1 VYRAEEFAMIVGS
14 CGTRVR
20 DRRPGDTIAAARK
33 LAEVEAMLD
42 VTSSG
47 TVDGGRSRVQ
57 REPKYWGLKRH
68 LLDLLRSLPAGS
80 PIPTERSLAAEFDV
94 SRTTVRQALAEL
106 TVEGRLLRV
115 QGKGTFAA
123 EPKVAQRLQLSS
135 YTEDMRAQ
143 GRQPSSRLLE
153 ASDEPAEGDLARM
166 LGVRAGT
173 RMLRLRRLRLADDEP
188 MAIETTHLALGRF
201 RGLRRYVADGG
212 SLYQV
217 LKERFGVEMG
227 HAEETIETALASPE
241 EAELL
246 GAEVGMPMLLLSRH
260 SFDTEGKPVE
270 WVRSVYRG
278 DRYKFVATLN
288 RPGD

>member
-1 VYRAEEFAMIVGS
+1 MLEMSTADG
-14 CGTRVR
+14 
-20 DRRPGDTIAAARK
+20 PGAVAR
-33 LAEVEAMLD
+33 
-42 VTSSG
+42 G
-47 TVDGGRSRVQ
+47 Q

-68 LLDLLRSLPAGS
+68 LLDLLGSLPPGS
-80 PIPTERSLAAEFDV
+80 PIPTERSLASEFDV

-135 YTEDMRAQ
+135 YTEDMIAQ
-143 GRQPSSRLLE
+143 GREPSSKLIDVSEIPAEAELARLL
-153 ASDEPAEGDLARM
+153 R
-166 LGVRAGT
+166 VRAGAKV
-173 RMLRLRRLRLADDEP
+173 LRLHRLRLADGEP
-188 MAIETTHLALGRF
+188 MAIETTHLPLGRF
-201 RGLRRYVADGG
+201 RGLRRYVSAGG

-217 LKERFGVEMG
+217 LRERFDVEMG
-227 HAEETIETALASPE
+227 HAEETIETALAGPH

-246 GAEVGMPMLLLSRH
+246 GADVGMPMLLLSRH
-260 SFDTEGKPVE
+260 SFDTEERPVE

-288 RPGD
+288 RPDAPR

>member
-1 VYRAEEFAMIVGS
+1 MLETSAAEQPDAGSRAM
-14 CGTRVR
+14 
-20 DRRPGDTIAAARK
+20 
-33 LAEVEAMLD
+33 
-42 VTSSG
+42 
-47 TVDGGRSRVQ
+47 

-68 LLDLLRSLPAGS
+68 LLDLLAALPPGS

-94 SRTTVRQALAEL
+94 SRTTVRQALADL

-143 GRQPSSRLLE
+143 GREPSSKLIDISE
-153 ASDEPAEGDLARM
+153 IPAENELTTLLGIRSGAKVLRM
-166 LGVRAGT
+166 Q
-173 RMLRLRRLRLADDEP
+173 RLRLADGEP
-188 MAIETTHLALGRF
+188 MAIETTHLPLGRF
-201 RGLRRYVADGG
+201 RGLRKYLAPGG

-217 LKERFGVEMG
+217 LRDRFDVEMG
-227 HAEETIETALASPE
+227 HAEETIETALAGPH

-246 GAEVGMPMLLLSRH
+246 GADVGMPMLLLSRH
-260 SFDTEGKPVE
+260 SFDTAERPVE

-278 DRYKFVATLN
+278 DRYKFVAELN
-288 RPGD
+288 RPT

>member
-1 VYRAEEFAMIVGS
+1 MLETTPS
-14 CGTRVR
+14 
-20 DRRPGDTIAAARK
+20 GDVDAAAR
-33 LAEVEAMLD
+33 A
-42 VTSSG
+42 
-47 TVDGGRSRVQ
+47 RVQ

-68 LLDLLRSLPAGS
+68 LLDLLSSMPPGS

-143 GRQPSSRLLE
+143 GREPSSRLIE
-153 ASDEPAEGDLARM
+153 ISEDPADIDLAR
-166 LGVRAGT
+166 LLAIRAGAKVL
-173 RMLRLRRLRLADDEP
+173 RMHRLRLADNEP
-188 MAIETTHLALGRF
+188 MAIETTHLPLSRF
-201 RGLRRYVADGG
+201 RGLRRYVSSGG

-217 LKERFGVEMG
+217 LRERFGVEMG

-246 GAEVGMPMLLLSRH
+246 GADVGLPMLLLSRH
-260 SFDTEGKPVE
+260 SFDSTGNPVE

-278 DRYKFVATLN
+278 DRYKFVAGLD
-288 RPGD
+288 RP

>member
-1 VYRAEEFAMIVGS
+1 
-14 CGTRVR
+14 
-20 DRRPGDTIAAARK
+20 
-33 LAEVEAMLD
+33 MLE
-42 VTSSG
+42 TSSG
-47 TVDGGRSRVQ
+47 APDTASGVRAQ

-68 LLDLLRSLPAGS
+68 LLDLLGSLPPGS
-80 PIPTERSLAAEFDV
+80 PIPTERSLASEFDV

-143 GRQPSSRLLE
+143 GREPSSKLLDVSE
-153 ASDEPAEGDLARM
+153 IPAEADLAR
-166 LGVRAGT
+166 LLAIRAGAKV
-173 RMLRLRRLRLADDEP
+173 LRLHRLRLADGEP
-188 MAIETTHLALGRF
+188 MALETTHLPLGRF
-201 RGLRRYVADGG
+201 RGLRRYITSGG

-217 LKERFGVEMG
+217 LREKFDVEMG
-227 HAEETIETALASPE
+227 HAEETIETALAGPQ
-241 EAELL
+241 EAEQL
-246 GAEVGMPMLLLSRH
+246 GADVGMPMLLLSRH
-260 SFDTEGKPVE
+260 SFGTDGRPVE

-288 RPGD
+288 RP

>member
-1 VYRAEEFAMIVGS
+1 MLEMSTA
-14 CGTRVR
+14 GT
-20 DRRPGDTIAAARK
+20 DASA
-33 LAEVEAMLD
+33 
-42 VTSSG
+42 
-47 TVDGGRSRVQ
+47 RSRAQ

-68 LLDLLRSLPAGS
+68 LLDLLQSMPPGS

-135 YTEDMRAQ
+135 YTEDMKAQ
-143 GRQPSSRLLE
+143 GREPSSRLLE
-153 ASDEPAEGDLARM
+153 VSEEPADADLSRL
-166 LGVRAGT
+166 LGMRASAKV
-173 RMLRLRRLRLADDEP
+173 LRLHRLRLADGEP
-188 MAIETTHLALGRF
+188 MAIETTHLPLARF
-201 RGLRRYVADGG
+201 RGLRRYVTSGG

-217 LKERFGVEMG
+217 LRERFGVEMG
-227 HAEETIETALASPE
+227 HAEETIETALASPA

-246 GAEVGMPMLLLSRH
+246 GADVGLPMLLLSRH
-260 SFDTEGKPVE
+260 SFDTDGKPVE

-288 RPGD
+288 RP

>member
-1 VYRAEEFAMIVGS
+1 MLETSAA
-14 CGTRVR
+14 
-20 DRRPGDTIAAARK
+20 DTSDAARV
-33 LAEVEAMLD
+33 L
-42 VTSSG
+42 
-47 TVDGGRSRVQ
+47 

-68 LLDLLRSLPAGS
+68 LLELLSSMPPGS

-123 EPKVAQRLQLSS
+123 EPKMAQRLQLSS

-143 GRQPSSRLLE
+143 GREPSSKLLDVSEIPADPELARLL
-153 ASDEPAEGDLARM
+153 GI
-166 LGVRAGT
+166 RAGAKV
-173 RMLRLRRLRLADDEP
+173 LRLDRLRLADNEP
-188 MAIETTHLALGRF
+188 MAIEITHLPLGRF
-201 RGLRRYVADGG
+201 RGLRKYVTGG
-212 SLYQV
+212 ASLYQV
-217 LKERFGVEMG
+217 LHERFDVEMG
-227 HAEETIETALASPE
+227 HAEETIETALAGPH

-246 GAEVGMPMLLLSRH
+246 GADVGMPMLLLSRH
-260 SFDTEGKPVE
+260 SFDTGERPVE

-288 RPGD
+288 RP

>member
-1 VYRAEEFAMIVGS
+1 MLEMSTA
-14 CGTRVR
+14 GTE
-20 DRRPGDTIAAARK
+20 AAA
-33 LAEVEAMLD
+33 
-42 VTSSG
+42 
-47 TVDGGRSRVQ
+47 RSRVQ

-68 LLDLLRSLPAGS
+68 LLDLLRSMPPGS

-135 YTEDMRAQ
+135 YTEDMKAQ

-153 ASDEPAEGDLARM
+153 MSEEPADADLSRL
-166 LGVRAGT
+166 LGIRASAKV
-173 RMLRLRRLRLADDEP
+173 LRLNRLRLADGEP
-188 MAIETTHLALGRF
+188 MAIETTHLPLARF
-201 RGLRRYVADGG
+201 RGLRRYVTSGG

-217 LKERFGVEMG
+217 LRERFGVEMG
-227 HAEETIETALASPE
+227 HAEETIETALASPA

-246 GAEVGMPMLLLSRH
+246 GADVGLPMLLLSRH
-260 SFDTEGKPVE
+260 SFDADGKPVE
-270 WVRSVYRG
+270 WVRSIYRG

-288 RPGD
+288 RP

>member
-1 VYRAEEFAMIVGS
+1 
-14 CGTRVR
+14 
-20 DRRPGDTIAAARK
+20 
-33 LAEVEAMLD
+33 MLE
-42 VTSSG
+42 TSSL
-47 TVDGGRSRVQ
+47 GGADIVSSRARVQ

-68 LLDLLRSLPAGS
+68 LLDLLESMPPGS

-123 EPKVAQRLQLSS
+123 EPKVAQHLQLSS

-153 ASDEPAEGDLARM
+153 LSEDPADSELAR
-166 LGVRAGT
+166 LLNIRAGAKVL
-173 RMLRLRRLRLADDEP
+173 RMHRLRLADGEP
-188 MAIETTHLALGRF
+188 MAIETTHLALSRF
-201 RGLRRYVADGG
+201 RGLRRYITEGA
-212 SLYQV
+212 SLYQT
-217 LKERFGVEMG
+217 LRDRFEVQMG

-246 GAEVGMPMLLLSRH
+246 GADVGLPMLLLSRH
-260 SFDTEGKPVE
+260 SFDTDGEPVE

-288 RPGD
+288 RP

>member
-1 VYRAEEFAMIVGS
+1 
-14 CGTRVR
+14 
-20 DRRPGDTIAAARK
+20 
-33 LAEVEAMLD
+33 MLE
-42 VTSSG
+42 TSSIGG
-47 TVDGGRSRVQ
+47 TDAASRSRVQ

-68 LLDLLRSLPAGS
+68 LLDLLSAMPPGS

-123 EPKVAQRLQLSS
+123 EPKVVQRLQLSS
-135 YTEDMRAQ
+135 YSEDMRAQ

-153 ASDEPAEGDLARM
+153 VSEEPADTELSRLLA
-166 LGVRAGT
+166 VRAGAKV
-173 RMLRLRRLRLADDEP
+173 LRLHRLRLADNEP
-188 MAIETTHLALGRF
+188 MALETTHLPLARF
-201 RGLRRYVADGG
+201 RGLRRYVTAGG

-217 LKERFGVEMG
+217 LRERFGVDMG

-246 GAEVGMPMLLLSRH
+246 GADIGLPMLLLSRH
-260 SFDTEGKPVE
+260 SFDMEGNPVE

-278 DRYKFVATLN
+278 DRYKFVASLN
-288 RPGD
+288 RP

>member
-1 VYRAEEFAMIVGS
+1 
-14 CGTRVR
+14 
-20 DRRPGDTIAAARK
+20 
-33 LAEVEAMLD
+33 MLE
-42 VTSSG
+42 TSSIGG
-47 TVDGGRSRVQ
+47 TDAASRARVQ

-68 LLDLLRSLPAGS
+68 LLDLLDAMPPGS

-153 ASDEPAEGDLARM
+153 VSEEPADTELSRLLA
-166 LGVRAGT
+166 VRAGAKV
-173 RMLRLRRLRLADDEP
+173 LRLHRLRLADNEP
-188 MAIETTHLALGRF
+188 MALETTHLPLARF
-201 RGLRRYVADGG
+201 RGLRRYVTAGG

-217 LKERFGVEMG
+217 LREKFGVDMG

-246 GAEVGMPMLLLSRH
+246 GADIGLPMLLLSRH
-260 SFDTEGKPVE
+260 SFDQDGNPVE

-278 DRYKFVATLN
+278 DRYKFVAALN
-288 RPGD
+288 KP

>member
-1 VYRAEEFAMIVGS
+1 
-14 CGTRVR
+14 
-20 DRRPGDTIAAARK
+20 
-33 LAEVEAMLD
+33 
-42 VTSSG
+42 
-47 TVDGGRSRVQ
+47 
-57 REPKYWGLKRH
+57 
-68 LLDLLRSLPAGS
+68 
-80 PIPTERSLAAEFDV
+80 
-94 SRTTVRQALAEL
+94 
-106 TVEGRLLRV
+106 
-115 QGKGTFAA
+115 
-123 EPKVAQRLQLSS
+123 VAQRLQLSS

>member
-1 VYRAEEFAMIVGS
+1 MLEMSTADGS
-14 CGTRVR
+14 
-20 DRRPGDTIAAARK
+20 DTVA
-33 LAEVEAMLD
+33 
-42 VTSSG
+42 
-47 TVDGGRSRVQ
+47 RVQ

-68 LLDLLRSLPAGS
+68 LLDLLGSMPPGS
-80 PIPTERSLAAEFDV
+80 PIPTERSLATEFDV

-143 GRQPSSRLLE
+143 GREPSSKLLE
-153 ASDEPAEGDLARM
+153 ISEIPAEADLAR
-166 LGVRAGT
+166 LLAIRAGAKV
-173 RMLRLRRLRLADDEP
+173 LRLHRLRLADGEP
-188 MAIETTHLALGRF
+188 MAMETTHLPLGRF
-201 RGLRRYVADGG
+201 RGLRRYVSGGG

-217 LKERFGVEMG
+217 LRERFDVEMG
-227 HAEETIETALASPE
+227 HAEETIETALAGPH

-246 GAEVGMPMLLLSRH
+246 GADVGMPMLLLSRH
-260 SFDTEGKPVE
+260 SFDTDEKPFE

-288 RPGD
+288 RP

>member
-1 VYRAEEFAMIVGS
+1 MLEMSEAEG
-14 CGTRVR
+14 R
-20 DRRPGDTIAAARK
+20 D
-33 LAEVEAMLD
+33 
-42 VTSSG
+42 
-47 TVDGGRSRVQ
+47 TVARVQ

-68 LLDLLRSLPAGS
+68 LLDLLNSMPPGS
-80 PIPTERSLAAEFDV
+80 PIPTERSLATEFDV

-143 GRQPSSRLLE
+143 GREPSSKLLE
-153 ASDEPAEGDLARM
+153 VSEIAAEADLAR
-166 LGVRAGT
+166 LLNIRAGAKV
-173 RMLRLRRLRLADDEP
+173 LRLYRLRLADGEP
-188 MAIETTHLALGRF
+188 MAIESTHLPLGRF

-217 LKERFGVEMG
+217 LRERFGVEMG
-227 HAEETIETALASPE
+227 HAEETIETALAGPH
-241 EAELL
+241 EADLL
-246 GAEVGMPMLLLSRH
+246 GADVGMPMLLLSRH
-260 SFDTEGKPVE
+260 SFDTDEQPVE
-270 WVRSVYRG
+270 WVRSIYRG

-288 RPGD
+288 RP

>member
-1 VYRAEEFAMIVGS
+1 MLETPSVDG
-14 CGTRVR
+14 GL
-20 DRRPGDTIAAARK
+20 DAAARTR
-33 LAEVEAMLD
+33 A
-42 VTSSG
+42 
-47 TVDGGRSRVQ
+47 Q

-68 LLDLLRSLPAGS
+68 LLDLLRSMPPGS
-80 PIPTERSLAAEFDV
+80 PIPTERSLAADFDV

-143 GRQPSSRLLE
+143 GRQPSSKLLE
-153 ASDEPAEGDLARM
+153 ISEEPADLEMARM
-166 LGVRAGT
+166 LGVRSGGKV
-173 RMLRLRRLRLADDEP
+173 LRLHRLRLADGEP
-188 MAIETTHLALGRF
+188 MALETTHLSTGRF
-201 RGLRRYVADGG
+201 RGLRRYVTSGG

-217 LKERFGVEMG
+217 LRERYGTEMG
-227 HAEETIETALASPE
+227 HAEETIETALASPA

-246 GAEVGMPMLLLSRH
+246 GADVGLPMLLLSRH
-260 SFDTEGKPVE
+260 SFDTEGQPVE
-270 WVRSVYRG
+270 WVRSIYRG

-288 RPGD
+288 RP